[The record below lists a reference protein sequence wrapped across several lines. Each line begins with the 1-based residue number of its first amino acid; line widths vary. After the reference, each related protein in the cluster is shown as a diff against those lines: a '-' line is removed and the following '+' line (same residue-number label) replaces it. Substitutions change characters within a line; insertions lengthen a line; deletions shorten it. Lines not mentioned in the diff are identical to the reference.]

1 MINYSIAMMGNPA
14 KPDDPKKAYGVAQY
28 TEKMTLEKFS
38 EHISD
43 HNSVYDA
50 EDVQAILGKAVKC
63 LREMLLAGKKVELGK
78 LGEFYV
84 TLQGKGTETADKYN
98 PANCVEKVNVVWVP
112 GKQFED
118 LKENAVFNLVANRD
132 EQRAAIRRAKAQ
144 GDANPTDPAPGDSEG
159 KGDSGS
165 TEQKPSEGGSGS
177 TGQKPSEGGSG
188 SQTGSSGSQ
197 TGGGSSSS
205 GSDSGDEN
213 VKEY

>member
-38 EHISD
+38 EHISE
-43 HNSVYDA
+43 HNNVYDA

-84 TLQGKGTETADKYN
+84 TLQGKGTETASKYN
-98 PANCVEKVNVVWVP
+98 PDICVEKVNVVWVP
-112 GKQFED
+112 GKSFEN
-118 LKENAVFNLVANRD
+118 LKENAVFNIVANRD

-144 GDANPTDPAPGDSEG
+144 GDANPADPAPGDSEG

-165 TEQKPSEGGSGS
+165 GS
-177 TGQKPSEGGSG
+177 TEQKPSEGGSG
-188 SQTGSSGSQ
+188 SQTGSGGSQ
-197 TGGGSSSS
+197 AGGGSSSS
-205 GSDSGDEN
+205 GSDTGDEN